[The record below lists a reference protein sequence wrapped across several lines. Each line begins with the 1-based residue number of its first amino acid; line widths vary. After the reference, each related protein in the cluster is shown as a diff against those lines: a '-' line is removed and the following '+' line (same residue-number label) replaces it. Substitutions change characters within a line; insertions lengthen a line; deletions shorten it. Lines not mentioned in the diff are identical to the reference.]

1 MKFSTFVIKALV
13 DTITGGAGNET
24 GPSIGIYRSGPKI
37 EQFFLDCGLDLRIG
51 SNSRVPATTDFL
63 RQTAQ
68 HFDGNGD
75 TYITRI
81 IEKVADPREY
91 LKEPEKAMAVR
102 DHLNAALAADGF
114 AVVVTNGKAM
124 LAERRV
130 SGGIIEPFIAK
141 VATIDFDTVQTE
153 IARALTSLDSD
164 PEDAVT
170 AACSLIE
177 AVCRSILIELT
188 LPLPP
193 KKDIDGLIRAVQ
205 EPLGLSPGR
214 SDIPMEIQGDIRQ
227 TLSGL
232 TSVAK
237 GIGALRT
244 HGGDA
249 HGREKGFRRID
260 ARIARLALN
269 AASTLALF
277 LIETWE
283 RKEHRALP
291 THPAE

>member
-1 MKFSTFVIKALV
+1 MTGKFSPFVGGKALL
-13 DTITGGAGNET
+13 T
-24 GPSIGIYRSGPKI
+24 
-37 EQFFLDCGLDLRIG
+37 
-51 SNSRVPATTDFL
+51 
-63 RQTAQ
+63 
-68 HFDGNGD
+68 
-75 TYITRI
+75 
-81 IEKVADPREY
+81 
-91 LKEPEKAMAVR
+91 
-102 DHLNAALAADGF
+102 
-114 AVVVTNGKAM
+114 
-124 LAERRV
+124 ERRG
-130 SGGIIEPFIAK
+130 SGTIVEPFIQK
-141 VATIDFDTVQTE
+141 VATLDFDTVQME
-153 IARALTSLDSD
+153 IARALPNLEDD

-177 AVCRSILIELT
+177 AVCRSILVELK
-188 LPLPP
+188 LPLPA

-214 SDIPMEIQGDIRQ
+214 SDLPSEVEADVRQ

-269 AASTLALF
+269 AASSLALF
-277 LIETWE
+277 LIESWE
-283 RKEHRALP
+283 RKEHRSLP
-291 THPAE
+291 QHAGEP